1 MGLEGMV
8 GIYFTLLGLWLALYI
23 PAYLLA
29 AGSGPYAGVGIVF
42 ALAFLLP
49 ASLFAIVLIIGL
61 RPLLL
66 RYALARPNTRSSHKI
81 PTPQGGGIAV
91 IGAVLMA
98 VTLPMLVLVLVLDRW
113 PDEFSTLPMVAAAAI
128 ALAFLGAFDDIRP
141 LPASLRILLQTAAVA
156 AVVLSSGIRILPDA
170 VPLSLEQAFLIF
182 GGVWF
187 VNLVNFMD
195 GLDWITVAEMVPLTA
210 AIAILIG
217 MVDDSSPVGAVAIAL
232 SGALLGFAPF
242 NKPVARL
249 FLGDVGSLPIGLL
262 VGWML
267 LQLAGA
273 GGLAAAI
280 LLPLYYLMDAT
291 ITLLRRLARREKV
304 WEAHRSHFYQKATD
318 NGFSALAVSAHVF
331 GLNLLLAV
339 LAAVTLVW
347 PSGAVQIAALAA
359 GVLLVGLVLRR
370 FSLPRLEVSR

>member
-1 MGLEGMV
+1 
-8 GIYFTLLGLWLALYI
+8 
-23 PAYLLA
+23 
-29 AGSGPYAGVGIVF
+29 
-42 ALAFLLP
+42 
-49 ASLFAIVLIIGL
+49 
-61 RPLLL
+61 
-66 RYALARPNTRSSHKI
+66 
-81 PTPQGGGIAV
+81 
-91 IGAVLMA
+91 
-98 VTLPMLVLVLVLDRW
+98 
-113 PDEFSTLPMVAAAAI
+113 
-128 ALAFLGAFDDIRP
+128 
-141 LPASLRILLQTAAVA
+141 
-156 AVVLSSGIRILPDA
+156 
-170 VPLSLEQAFLIF
+170 
-182 GGVWF
+182 
-187 VNLVNFMD
+187 MD

-210 AIAILIG
+210 AVAILIG
-217 MVDDSSPVGAVAIAL
+217 IVGVSTPVGAVAIAL

-331 GLNLLLAV
+331 GLNLALAG
-339 LAAVTLVW
+339 LAAMTLVW
-347 PSGAVQIAALAA
+347 PSGAVQVAALAA

-370 FSLPRLEVSR
+370 FSQPNRKMPLEMSR